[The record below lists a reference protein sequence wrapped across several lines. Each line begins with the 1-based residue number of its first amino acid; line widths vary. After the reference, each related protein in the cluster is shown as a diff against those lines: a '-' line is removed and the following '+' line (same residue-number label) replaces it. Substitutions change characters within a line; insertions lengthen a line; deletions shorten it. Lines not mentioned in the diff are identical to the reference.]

1 MCLCQKSPL
10 STVRLVYSLS
20 TSQSVPWIWT
30 SVSSSKPEWKQN
42 NSVKKKIIWIL
53 RLFVSLDFILC
64 NISVSKIIRCIW
76 MQNEKNNNRTTE
88 NLIHWL
94 SVNEGV
100 QSNVL
105 TSASMRRRS
114 VTALATLSFIYDTA
128 VTINSRTNSLLSL
141 RKMAFILLNAEVGF
155 CMWKDN
161 TGYILISW
169 IFKISY

>member
-1 MCLCQKSPL
+1 
-10 STVRLVYSLS
+10 
-20 TSQSVPWIWT
+20 
-30 SVSSSKPEWKQN
+30 
-42 NSVKKKIIWIL
+42 
-53 RLFVSLDFILC
+53 
-64 NISVSKIIRCIW
+64 
-76 MQNEKNNNRTTE
+76 MQNEKNNNRTTK

-94 SVNEGV
+94 SVNEGL

-161 TGYILISW
+161 TGYILIS
-169 IFKISY
+169 